1 MKPEWMPKDL
11 TPEEKDDFWGENIRV
26 VEGILGGHF
35 GQVWGR
41 REAFGCVEWT
51 T

>member
-11 TPEEKDDFWGENIRV
+11 TPEEKDDFWGE
-26 VEGILGGHF
+26 EHSGCGGHF

-41 REAFGCVEWT
+41 REAFGCVEWIT
-51 T
+51 